1 MSEPRGEVLFS
12 ADEDF
17 SRSWIEN
24 KEMLAQLRDSELV
37 KRFWDER
44 P

>member
-1 MSEPRGEVLFS
+1 MSDAREELLFT

-17 SRSWIEN
+17 WRSWIEN
-24 KEMLAQLRDSELV
+24 KEMLADAKDSELA